1 MNNTQSAQI
10 IRAGSVSN
18 SSQSSGSGSTF
29 SRSPSGPRRTVADT
43 GLGTFFQHPFGMYMC
58 LKRETGRDACSPFH
72 VDAQNILTCL
82 HTHDATFPPTEPLP
96 HTGYNGKTWR
106 KSGTGVEASPSAV
119 HSILAPSCLN
129 RTSSLPHHVLRTV
142 NARPLHASTLMAQN
156 NSHKSSVT
164 VLTHYERPLTQH
176 TAASARAHGEY
187 HLQQQQQQQ
196 EYKAL
201 GQVQQSHQWKQP
213 TYGQHQQ
220 PDMRFS
226 EMTSP
231 KPKRTVADTGL
242 GT

>member
-156 NSHKSSVT
+156 NSQ
-164 VLTHYERPLTQH
+164 VLGHSAHTLRAPFDTAHGGIGEGTRRISFA
-176 TAASARAHGEY
+176 TAATAAGIQSLGPGTAEPPMEAAHLWAAPAARH
-187 HLQQQQQQQ
+187 
-196 EYKAL
+196 AL
-201 GQVQQSHQWKQP
+201 FG
-213 TYGQHQQ
+213 
-220 PDMRFS
+220 DDI
-226 EMTSP
+226 P
-231 KPKRTVADTGL
+231 KTQTNRR
-242 GT
+242 